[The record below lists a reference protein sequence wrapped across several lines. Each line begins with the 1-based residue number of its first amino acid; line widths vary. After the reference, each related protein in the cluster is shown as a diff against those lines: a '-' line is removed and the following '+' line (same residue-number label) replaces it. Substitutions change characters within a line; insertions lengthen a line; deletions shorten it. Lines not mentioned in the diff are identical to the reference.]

1 MLNLIPRSLRAAGRR
16 VAVVQR
22 PAPAVATATPTLPS
36 CNVAARLPG
45 LRGVPGGPHRASP
58 PCPWWAA
65 GLLGT
70 LLAGCTGSAEDAAGV
85 HEDDHGHA
93 AETAAATPG
102 RPAAAAT
109 PDDGVLV
116 LTAEQIRA
124 SGIEVVAVG
133 RGGGGSTRL
142 SGRVEPSVGARAS
155 VASSV
160 TGRVE
165 RVLVAPGMAVK
176 QHQALAVVV
185 SGEAAVFRANALA
198 AAAEAEA
205 ARLAH
210 ARNRAL
216 VDQGVV
222 ARQDLE
228 ASNARAVAAQAQASA
243 AQALASANG
252 APDASGRV
260 RITSPVA
267 GIVGNVQVTPGGV
280 VAAGSVVADVA
291 DPAMNELVFT
301 APPALAAQVRP
312 GMTLDVS
319 GPAGSFAASV
329 TGAAA
334 DVRPQG
340 GVAVIRALPVQ
351 GPLPPAGSPVSAVV
365 ITDGQDDTLSVPAD
379 AVQRVD
385 GGSAVFVAGDA
396 GFRAQPVLTGRRAG
410 DRIEILGGL
419 SGSERIVGTNAFL
432 LKAEL
437 AKGEAG
443 HGH

>member
-1 MLNLIPRSLRAAGRR
+1 MMFPRTFVLIAG
-16 VAVVQR
+16 A
-22 PAPAVATATPTLPS
+22 
-36 CNVAARLPG
+36 
-45 LRGVPGGPHRASP
+45 
-58 PCPWWAA
+58 
-65 GLLGT
+65 LLSA
-70 LLAGCTGSAEDAAGV
+70 LLAGCAGNASSPAAA
-85 HEDDHGHA
+85 DDDGHGHA
-93 AETAAATPG
+93 AGSDATTPG
-102 RPAAAAT
+102 RSPAVADA
-109 PDDGVLV
+109 DEGVV
-116 LTAEQIRA
+116 ALTAEQIRA

-142 SGRVEPSVGARAS
+142 SGRVEPSIGARAS

-165 RVLVAPGMAVK
+165 RVLVAPGTAVK
-176 QHQALAVVV
+176 QNQALAIVV
-185 SGEAAVFRANALA
+185 SGEAAVYRANALA
-198 AAAEAEA
+198 AAAQAEA

-210 ARNRAL
+210 GRDKAL
-216 VDQGVV
+216 VEQGVV
-222 ARQDLE
+222 ARQELE
-228 ASNARAVAAQAQASA
+228 ASRARALAAQAQAAA
-243 AQALASANG
+243 AQAQAAANG

-312 GMTLDVS
+312 GMTLEVS
-319 GPAGSFAASV
+319 VPGGSFTATV

-334 DVRPQG
+334 DVRQQG
-340 GVAVIRALPVQ
+340 GVAVIRAMPVEAA
-351 GPLPPAGSPVSAVV
+351 LPPAGSPVSAVV
-365 ITDGQDDTLSVPAD
+365 VTEGKDDSLSVPAD
-379 AVQRVD
+379 AVQNVD
-385 GGSAVFVAGDA
+385 GNSAVFVTVEG
-396 GFRAQPVLTGRRAG
+396 GFKAQPVLAGRRAG

-419 SGSERIVGTNAFL
+419 TGSERIVGTNAFL

-437 AKGEAG
+437 AKGEAE

>member
-1 MLNLIPRSLRAAGRR
+1 MFPRMFVLIAG
-16 VAVVQR
+16 A
-22 PAPAVATATPTLPS
+22 
-36 CNVAARLPG
+36 
-45 LRGVPGGPHRASP
+45 
-58 PCPWWAA
+58 
-65 GLLGT
+65 LLSAF
-70 LLAGCTGSAEDAAGV
+70 LAGCAGNASSPAAA
-85 HEDDHGHA
+85 DDDGHGHA
-93 AETAAATPG
+93 AGSDAAKPDRSSTAADA
-102 RPAAAAT
+102 
-109 PDDGVLV
+109 DEGVV
-116 LTAEQIRA
+116 ALTAEQIRA

-142 SGRVEPSVGARAS
+142 SGRVEPSIGARAS

-165 RVLVAPGMAVK
+165 RVLVAPGTAVTSG
-176 QHQALAVVV
+176 QALAIVV
-185 SGEAAVFRANALA
+185 SGEAAVYRANALA

-210 ARNRAL
+210 GRDKAL
-216 VDQGVV
+216 VEQGVV
-222 ARQDLE
+222 ARQELE
-228 ASNARAVAAQAQASA
+228 ASRARALAAQAQAAA
-243 AQALASANG
+243 AQAQAAANG

-312 GMTLDVS
+312 GMTLEVS
-319 GPAGSFAASV
+319 VPGGSFTATV

-334 DVRPQG
+334 DVRQQG
-340 GVAVIRALPVQ
+340 GVAVIRAMPVEAA
-351 GPLPPAGSPVSAVV
+351 LPPAGSPVSAVV
-365 ITDGQDDTLSVPAD
+365 VTEGKDDSLSVPAD
-379 AVQRVD
+379 AVQNVD
-385 GGSAVFVAGDA
+385 GNSAVFVAVEG
-396 GFRAQPVLTGRRAG
+396 GFKAQPVLAGRRAG

-419 SGSERIVGTNAFL
+419 TGSERIVGSNAFL

-437 AKGEAG
+437 AKGEAE